1 MLMEENKRKYLEMI
15 QNVIQRMANNSFLL
29 KGWTVSLIVAIFALA
44 DKTMNQTYFG
54 FTYIPIVVFWFLD
67 AYYLQLER
75 KYTTLFDDAR
85 QKKEVDFDLSI
96 KAVNYK
102 STQKEHLRYI
112 KCLFSTSEW
121 LFYIPIALL
130 LSIIFWSEITVV
142 FNILKP

>member
-1 MLMEENKRKYLEMI
+1 MSMEENRRKHLEMI

-29 KGWTVSLIVAIFALA
+29 KGWTVSLIVAVFVLA
-44 DKTMNQTYFG
+44 DKTMNQIYFG
-54 FTYIPIVVFWFLD
+54 FTYIPVIAFWFLD

-75 KYTTLFDDAR
+75 KYTTLYDDAR
-85 QKKEVDFDLSI
+85 QKKKVDFDLSI

-102 STQKEHLRYI
+102 STKKEHLRYS
-112 KCLFSTSEW
+112 KCLFSASEW

-130 LSIIFWSEITVV
+130 LTIIFWNEITVV